1 MKNVGLFMKDL
12 SQYAFIKDLS
22 QPKQQFKTLEWFKIC
37 NCILLISECPLVLHI
52 F

>member
-12 SQYAFIKDLS
+12 SQYVFIKDLS
-22 QPKQQFKTLEWFKIC
+22 QPKQQFKTLEWFKI
-37 NCILLISECPLVLHI
+37 LLISECPLVLHI